1 MIWNA
6 GQCRAF
12 SFDQNKNNNL
22 VPLSANLES
31 FLKLA
36 KSPQDLPIL
45 SIFDKYVTNKEDF
58 LFGDIQ
64 MFLDAKAFPWDDC
77 YAPAG
82 VRNYVQ
88 VNLSNHWYSPLRRT

>member
-1 MIWNA
+1 M
-6 GQCRAF
+6 QVSVELF

-22 VPLSANLES
+22 VPLS

-36 KSPQDLPIL
+36 KSPQYLPIR

-88 VNLSNHWYSPLRRT
+88 VNLSNH